1 MEGGG
6 GGGKLNDR
14 GFKDTSCSRVYSEEV
29 VPQRFCEMPNEK
41 TFLGCVG
48 RSCAQIYHR
57 LGVQETGSRWH
68 PAAHFLC
75 QIDHCRPNSAG
86 SAENSLHCK
95 KSSFFQKKESVW
107 YYAKRIFL
115 PCHLQQQVDL
125 EVWMTILPKRTSH
138 LRTDRIFVFTQPTTC
153 GSPTFYPWCRSL
165 EIILYPRIQRNQPPF
180 VIHTNRCSDSKKG
193 L

>member
-1 MEGGG
+1 MEG

-29 VPQRFCEMPNEK
+29 APQRFCEMPNKK

-68 PAAHFLC
+68 PAAHFLR

-86 SAENSLHCK
+86 SAENSLLCK
-95 KSSFFQKKESVW
+95 KSSFFK
-107 YYAKRIFL
+107 KRICVVLRKTHFFAL
-115 PCHLQQQVDL
+115 SLS
-125 EVWMTILPKRTSH
+125 TTS
-138 LRTDRIFVFTQPTTC
+138 
-153 GSPTFYPWCRSL
+153 RSRSMDDHFAQKD
-165 EIILYPRIQRNQPPF
+165 ITP
-180 VIHTNRCSDSKKG
+180 
-193 L
+193 